1 MAGLLSSSAVGL
13 RRSMRPSSRLR
24 ALASDRVSATLFAV
38 FVLGAAFCVWRAT
51 YAAPLALHGGQESQ
65 YNQLADAF
73 LHFHLWVA
81 RVPEGVLGLGNAY
94 NPAQRPAFFDSYP
107 DYSLYGHFLYIT
119 WGPAPVLIFLV
130 PLHLLGFEPSAS
142 VIGIPFAVGGLGFA
156 LATLRAIVRQVGEVA
171 LWICA
176 LAGIT
181 LACASVLPYVVRF
194 PLVYHQAVMSGYCF
208 AMAGAWLGVS
218 AVVDHRASLKRLS
231 LMSLCFGLATGSRPT
246 LGLLALLLVPI
257 YMSLRATR
265 PRRGLLAALLV
276 PFGACVLLLAAY
288 DQARFGSPLDYGTKY
303 QLAGINQYTAHFGKL
318 SFLPPGLWSY
328 LIAPPRLTALFP
340 FISINYPQV
349 SYPFGLP
356 AHYNPLSEETGGMLA
371 MAPIAIFVV
380 ALPFIW
386 RRRPAWLGS
395 LSPLLLTMACAGV
408 ACIAFLAYEIYTTS
422 ERYETDF
429 MSLILFGALAV
440 WLVLSSRMRGRG
452 ARLVKLGGGLLAVWS
467 CITGMA
473 ISYQEIEKH
482 PGTWRT
488 LLNLGSPL
496 STAISAVAGH
506 PVLAEVYTPEYARQ
520 PPSYSNLGTEVT
532 GFSLTASGEADI
544 TIVSPDSRRDALLTS
559 VAAGPALPAGVPLE
573 IRISGPGGA
582 SHVER
587 LSGEGMSRIPI
598 DLRGGVNQLVLSLV
612 PGVAAAGESE
622 GQAAVSFSQFKLAD
636 G

>member
-1 MAGLLSSSAVGL
+1 
-13 RRSMRPSSRLR
+13 MRPLARLR
-24 ALASDRVSATLFAV
+24 ALASDRVSSTLFAV
-38 FVLGAAFCVWRAT
+38 FVVGSAFCVWRAT

-81 RVPEGVLGLGNAY
+81 RVPEEVLGVGNPY
-94 NPAQRPAFFDSYP
+94 NPAQRPAFFASYP

-119 WGPAPVLIFLV
+119 WGPAPVLIYLV

-142 VIGIPFAVGGLGFA
+142 VISLPFALGGLGFA
-156 LATLRAIVRQVGEVA
+156 LATLRAIVRQIGEVA
-171 LWICA
+171 LWLCA

-194 PLVYHQAVMSGYCF
+194 PLVYHQAVASGYCF
-208 AMAGAWLGVS
+208 ATAGAWLGVS
-218 AVVDHRASLKRLS
+218 AVVDRRASLKRLS

-246 LGLLALLLVPI
+246 LGLLALLLVPV

-265 PRRGLLAALLV
+265 PRRGLLTALVL

-318 SFLPPGLWSY
+318 SFLPPGLWAY

-356 AHYNPLSEETGGMLA
+356 AHYNSLSEETGGLLA

-380 ALPFIW
+380 AVPFIW
-386 RRRPAWLGS
+386 RRRPTWLGS
-395 LSPLLLTMACAGV
+395 LSPLLMVMAGAGV
-408 ACIAFLAYEIYTTS
+408 ACMVFLGYEIYTSS

-429 MSLILFGALAV
+429 MSLILFGALAA

-452 ARLVKLGGGLLAVWS
+452 ARLVKVGGGLLAVWS
-467 CITGMA
+467 CIAGLA

-488 LLNLGSPL
+488 LVNLGSPL
-496 STAISAVAGH
+496 STAIAAVAGH
-506 PVLAEVYTPEYARQ
+506 PVLAEIYTSEIARQ

-532 GFSLTASGEADI
+532 GFSLTASGHADI
-544 TIVSPDSRRDALLTS
+544 TIVSPDSRADALLTS
-559 VAAGPALPAGVPLE
+559 AAAGPALGVGVPLE
-573 IRISGPGGA
+573 IRISGSGNA
-582 SHVER
+582 DHVYR
-587 LSGEGMSRIPI
+587 LSAEGMTRIPI
-598 DLRGGVNQLVLSLV
+598 HLHSGVNQLVLSAV
-612 PGVAAAGESE
+612 SGAAAPGAAAPESE
-622 GQAAVSFSQFKLAD
+622 GQAMLSLSQFRLAD